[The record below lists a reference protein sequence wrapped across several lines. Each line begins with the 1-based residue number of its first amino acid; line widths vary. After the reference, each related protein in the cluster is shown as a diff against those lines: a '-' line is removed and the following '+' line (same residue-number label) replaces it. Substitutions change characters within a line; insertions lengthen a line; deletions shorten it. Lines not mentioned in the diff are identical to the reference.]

1 VSNADGQ
8 EGTNTGAWEQ
18 IMSASR
24 DYSLTGLDGQRAK
37 EAGLARAQW
46 YACPIPRR
54 RMKEL
59 MKRSDQPAIR
69 DTAIWLGAMVLL
81 GGLGV
86 WSWGSWLAVPFFLA
100 YGVLY
105 GSASDSR
112 WHEAGHGT
120 AFKTR

>member
-1 VSNADGQ
+1 MGL
-8 EGTNTGAWEQ
+8 
-18 IMSASR
+18 R
-24 DYSLTGLDGQRAK
+24 DYSLTGIDGQRAK
-37 EAGLARAQW
+37 EAGLAGAQW
-46 YACPIPRR
+46 YACPIPRK